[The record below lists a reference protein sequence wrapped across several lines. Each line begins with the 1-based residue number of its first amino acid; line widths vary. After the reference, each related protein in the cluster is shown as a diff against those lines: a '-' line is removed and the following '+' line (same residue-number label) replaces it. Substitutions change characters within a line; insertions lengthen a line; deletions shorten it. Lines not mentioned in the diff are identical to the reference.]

1 MGTLFGIKAFAVA
14 ILGGLTSPWGVVI
27 AGLAFGLVEAF
38 ATGWLGSGSTQIVTF
53 AAVIVALGFA
63 PEGLFGGRRT
73 AQRV

>member
-1 MGTLFGIKAFAVA
+1 M
-14 ILGGLTSPWGVVI
+14 I